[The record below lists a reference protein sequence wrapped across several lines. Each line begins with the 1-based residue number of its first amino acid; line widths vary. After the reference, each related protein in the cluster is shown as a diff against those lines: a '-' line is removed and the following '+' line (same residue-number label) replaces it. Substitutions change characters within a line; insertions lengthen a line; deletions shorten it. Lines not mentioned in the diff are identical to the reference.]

1 VKRAILSLIIIT
13 SAMWG
18 QIAWGQITQ
27 SHPEFCG
34 LANGANPPLPDLSA
48 TIDGDGH
55 AVLYLGRTSTGINL
69 TGGSVIEIAEVCPL
83 SDGRLAIFA
92 DYGATQVFI
101 IDAAKKALVDTFA
114 AYDPVLSPNQR
125 WIAFKKIYPLHGVD
139 GSDQYM
145 LYDLAKPAAEN
156 RPDGNA
162 KDKTDV
168 GMVIFPPGHAN
179 YPGSNIDLPESL
191 HHNGGLRIY
200 WAPDSRAIAFE
211 DHTEAG
217 PGIALVMLD
226 SKGTPSAFRHALSPV
241 EICGR
246 DATNTDSIDWRLTG
260 ADFAL
265 GGARGGIALN
275 IDASGGEGCV
285 PHTLQLEKAAF
296 PEAKTESNPPP
307 TFTRGVIKNG
317 RVVIPPKEEQ
327 QKPKEKQQK

>member
-1 VKRAILSLIIIT
+1 VILSLFIVT

-48 TIDGDGH
+48 TIDRDGN
-55 AVLYLGRTSTGINL
+55 AVLYLGRTSTGISL
-69 TGGSVIEIAEVCPL
+69 TDSVIEIAEVCPL

-114 AYDPVLSPNQR
+114 AYHPVISPNQR

-162 KDKTDV
+162 KDKTSV
-168 GMVIFPPGHAN
+168 GTVIFPPGHEN
-179 YPGSNIDLPESL
+179 YPGSNIDLPESQ
-191 HHNGGLRIY
+191 HHSGGTRIY
-200 WAPDSRAIAFE
+200 WAPDSRSIAFVDNTQE
-211 DHTEAG
+211 G
-217 PGIALVMLD
+217 PGVALVMVD
-226 SKGTPSAFRHALSPV
+226 DKGTPSAFRHALTPA
-241 EICGR
+241 EMCGR
-246 DATNTDSIDWRLTG
+246 DAASADSINWHLSG
-260 ADFAL
+260 AGL
-265 GGARGGIALN
+265 GSARGELALD
-275 IDASGGEGCV
+275 IDASGGLDCV
-285 PHTLQLEKAAF
+285 SHTVQLQKAAF
-296 PEAKTESNPPP
+296 EGAKTEVNRKPIP
-307 TFTRGVIKNG
+307 TRGIVKDG
-317 RVVIPPKEEQ
+317 RVVVPPKENQ
-327 QKPKEKQQK
+327 EK